1 MSAKRYHVDLI
12 AEEQD
17 LLRDII
23 ESRSQ
28 KSPIVK
34 RAYVLLAADR
44 NGQKQWT
51 DAQITDAYGL
61 RPRTIELIRERFV
74 EDGFSAVLYG
84 KKQQRYKE
92 KVFTGEVEAKLIALR
107 CSNPPSGYARWT
119 FQLLAD
125 QMVELGYVEHMSH
138 EGARQLLKKTRLSP
152 GAACVCRNAVRRILC
167 RIRGQRPESFWWHR
181 PRKKTWP
188 MDCWRT

>member
-1 MSAKRYHVDLI
+1 MPAKIYHVDLTE
-12 AEEQD
+12 EEQD
-17 LLRDII
+17 LLGDII
-23 ESRSQ
+23 ASRSQ
-28 KSPIVK
+28 KSPVVK

-51 DAQITDAYGL
+51 DAQISDAYGP
-61 RPRTIELIRERFV
+61 RPRTIEKIRERFV
-74 EDGFSAVLYG
+74 EDGFETVLYG

-107 CSNPPSGYARWT
+107 CSEPPSGYARWT

-138 EGARQLLKKTRLSP
+138 EGARQLLKKTNSSP
-152 GAACVCRNAVRRILC
+152 GVSKA
-167 RIRGQRPESFWWHR
+167 G
-181 PRKKTWP
+181 
-188 MDCWRT
+188 